1 MSRPAKRPLGK
12 RTLGQRL
19 ARPLPLGLAGL
30 AALALAVL
38 AAGWREAAG
47 AYLAAWLVLL
57 GLAAGAL
64 PVAVA
69 LERFGLSA
77 HDRGE
82 GEIALSLRRLLGLMP
97 AAAIL
102 GLPLL
107 AAAPLLYPWA
117 DAPPDT
123 PLGRLW
129 FTLPGFCLRVVA
141 YLGLWVWLAARF
153 RDAPLGPRDG
163 RTAAGVGLHAV
174 VGTLAVTD
182 LVGSLDPRLGSSL
195 EGLLVLTA
203 WSGLA
208 FAAAILRA
216 PEEPAPVGRGR
227 AAAGRDRLV
236 PLAVLLALWAYLH
249 FVQFL
254 IVWSANLP
262 DEVRWYF
269 ARGGW
274 AGRGL
279 ALMAGAAVLA
289 AALATLRPGRP
300 TTRVLAGLVVV
311 LHAVEMF
318 WLVTPALRDRFT
330 LTAGDLLAALG
341 ILCLATALRPLA
353 RMPHPRGPKSTRETG
368 TSEAGRRVPA

>member
-1 MSRPAKRPLGK
+1 MSRPAKRSLG
-12 RTLGQRL
+12 RRL

-30 AALALAVL
+30 ALLALAVL
-38 AAGWREAAG
+38 AGGWREAAG

-69 LERFGLSA
+69 LERFGLRV
-77 HDRGE
+77 HDHGE

-107 AAAPLLYPWA
+107 AAAPILYPWIA
-117 DAPPDT
+117 EPPDT
-123 PLGRLW
+123 PLGRVW
-129 FTLPGFCLRVVA
+129 FTWAGFSLRVLA

-153 RDAPLGPRDG
+153 RDAPTGPGDG
-163 RTAAGVGLHAV
+163 RTAAGVGLHAL

-227 AAAGRDRLV
+227 AVAGQDRLV

-262 DEVRWYF
+262 DEVRWYL

-274 AGRGL
+274 SGRGL
-279 ALMAGAAVLA
+279 ALAAGAVVLA

-300 TTRVLAGLVVV
+300 TTRVLAGLVV
-311 LHAVEMF
+311 AVHVAEMF

-330 LTAGDLLAALG
+330 LTGTDLLAALG
-341 ILCLATALRPLA
+341 VLCLAGALRPLA
-353 RMPHPRGPKSTRETG
+353 RMPHPWWTRGAG
-368 TSEAGRRVPA
+368 TRRVDTRRAGKGASA

>member
-1 MSRPAKRPLGK
+1 MSRPAKRPLAK
-12 RTLGQRL
+12 PSLAQRL

-38 AAGWREAAG
+38 AAGWREVAG
-47 AYLAAWLVLL
+47 SYLAAWLVLL

-64 PVAVA
+64 PVVVA
-69 LERFGLSA
+69 LERFGLSV

-107 AAAPLLYPWA
+107 AAAPILYPWA
-117 DAPPDT
+117 TEAPHT

-129 FTLPGFCLRVVA
+129 FTLPGFALRLLA

-153 RDAPLGPRDG
+153 RDAPPKPGDG
-163 RTAAGVGLHAV
+163 RTAAGVGLHAL

-182 LVGSLDPRLGSSL
+182 LVGALDTRLGSSL

-227 AAAGRDRLV
+227 AVAGQDRLV

-262 DEVRWYF
+262 DEVRWYL

-274 AGRGL
+274 SGRGL
-279 ALMAGAAVLA
+279 ALMAGAVALA

-311 LHAVEMF
+311 LHAAEMF

-330 LTAGDLLAALG
+330 LTPGDGLAALG
-341 ILCLATALRPLA
+341 ILCLAGALRPLA
-353 RMPHPRGPKSTRETG
+353 RMPHPRGPAGTR
-368 TSEAGRRVPA
+368 SAGGRIPA

>member
-1 MSRPAKRPLGK
+1 MSRPPKRPGR
-12 RTLGQRL
+12 RTRAQRL
-19 ARPLPLGLAGL
+19 GRPLPLALAGL
-30 AALALAVL
+30 ALLALAVL
-38 AAGWREAAG
+38 SAGWREAAG

-77 HDRGE
+77 HDHGE

-97 AAAIL
+97 AAALL

-107 AAAPLLYPWA
+107 AAAPILYPWVSQ
-117 DAPPDT
+117 PPDT
-123 PLGRLW
+123 PLGRVW
-129 FTLPGFCLRVVA
+129 FTLAGFSLRLLA
-141 YLGLWVWLAARF
+141 YLGLWLWLAARF
-153 RDAPLGPRDG
+153 RDAPAGPRDG
-163 RTAAGVGLHAV
+163 RTAAGVGLHAL

-227 AAAGRDRLV
+227 AVAGQDRLV

-274 AGRGL
+274 SGRGL
-279 ALMAGAAVLA
+279 ALAAGAVVLA

-300 TTRVLAGLVVV
+300 TTRVLAGLVVL
-311 LHAVEMF
+311 LHAAEMF

-330 LTAGDLLAALG
+330 VTGGDLFAALG
-341 ILCLATALRPLA
+341 LLCLAGALRPLA
-353 RMPHPRGPKSTRETG
+353 RLPHPWGARGRML
-368 TSEAGRRVPA
+368 A